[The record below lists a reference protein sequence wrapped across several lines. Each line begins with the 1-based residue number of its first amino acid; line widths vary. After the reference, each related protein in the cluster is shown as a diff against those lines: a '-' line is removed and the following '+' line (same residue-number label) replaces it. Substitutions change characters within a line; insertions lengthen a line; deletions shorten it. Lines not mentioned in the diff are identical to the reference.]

1 MEQVH
6 QIFQVMTYDIDFA
19 GVVSNITYIR
29 WLEDLR
35 NFYADQVLPIGAALN
50 RGIFPVLGRTEIDYL
65 SLVRFPDKVAGRM
78 WLSERG
84 NAKFVLSAEFNSQ
97 TTGMITA
104 KSKQLGVFVSQAT
117 LRPIPLPDEFRNVEL
132 LPAD

>member
-1 MEQVH
+1 MVQVN

-35 NFYADQVLPIGAALN
+35 NFYADQVLPIGNALK
-50 RGIFPVLGRTEIDYL
+50 RGIVPVLGRTEIDYL
-65 SLVRFPDKVAGRM
+65 APVRFPDKVAGRM

-84 NAKFVLSAEFNSQ
+84 NAKFVLSGEFTSQ
-97 TTGMITA
+97 SVIL
-104 KSKQLGVFVSQAT
+104 Q
-117 LRPIPLPDEFRNVEL
+117 
-132 LPAD
+132 

>member
-1 MEQVH
+1 MEQVD
-6 QIFQVMTYDIDFA
+6 QVFQVMTYDIDFA

-35 NFYADQVLPIGAALN
+35 NFYADQVLPIGDALT

-65 SLVRFPDKVAGRM
+65 SPVRFPDKVAGRM

-97 TTGMITA
+97 MTGMITA

-117 LRPIPLPDEFRNVEL
+117 LRPTPLPDEFRKIDL
-132 LPAD
+132 LPPD

>member
-1 MEQVH
+1 MDQVN

-19 GVVSNITYIR
+19 GIVSNITYIR

-35 NFYADQVLPIGAALN
+35 NFYADQVLPIGTALK
-50 RGIFPVLGRTEIDYL
+50 RGIVPALGRTEIDYL
-65 SLVRFPDKVAGRM
+65 APVRFPDKVAGRM

-84 NAKFVLSAEFNSQ
+84 NAKFVLSAEFISQ
-97 TTGMITA
+97 TAGIITA

-117 LRPIPLPDEFRNVEL
+117 FRPVPLPEEFKMVDL
-132 LPAD
+132 IPTD